1 MGGGS
6 EQVEAVEAGHE
17 PHQQQGPNAPNKSEP
32 ETRGGREASA
42 EEESLLQL
50 GLT

>member
-6 EQVEAVEAGHE
+6 EQVEAAETATLAPSSADE
-17 PHQQQGPNAPNKSEP
+17 NAPNKSEP
-32 ETRGGREASA
+32 ETRSVREASA